1 MEYIYLG
8 KIVNTH
14 GIKGELRIIS
24 SFRYKEKVF
33 VKNFSLYIGKKYEKE
48 IINSYRPHKNYDMIT
63 LKGYEN
69 INEVLKYKGLPVFI
83 KREDLDLTENE
94 ILDEDLIGL
103 PVWINGEIKGYVEQ
117 VVPGNQDKLIV
128 TNQNNKYYIPYVK
141 GIIQK
146 IDKEK
151 GIILENIS
159 GLIE

>member
-103 PVWINGEIKGYVEQ
+103 PIWINGEIKGYVEQ

>member
-83 KREDLDLTENE
+83 KREDLDLAENE

>member
-1 MEYIYLG
+1 
-8 KIVNTH
+8 
-14 GIKGELRIIS
+14 
-24 SFRYKEKVF
+24 
-33 VKNFSLYIGKKYEKE
+33 
-48 IINSYRPHKNYDMIT
+48 MIT

-69 INEVLKYKGLPVFI
+69 INEVLKYKGLSVFI

>member
-48 IINSYRPHKNYDMIT
+48 TINSYRPHKNYDMIT

-117 VVPGNQDKLIV
+117 VVLGNQDKLIV

>member
-48 IINSYRPHKNYDMIT
+48 TINSYRPHKNYDMIT